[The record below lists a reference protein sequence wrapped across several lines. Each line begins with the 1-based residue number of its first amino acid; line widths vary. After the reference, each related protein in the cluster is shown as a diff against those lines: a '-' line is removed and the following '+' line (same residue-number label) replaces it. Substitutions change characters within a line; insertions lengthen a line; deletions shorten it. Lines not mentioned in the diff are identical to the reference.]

1 VAPGQLPY
9 PLPELVLLN
18 VCHRHWPALGGA
30 VLANQTAGTALGSP
44 KSILQNYDSSSHREV
59 RFAAQRRSG
68 LRSFPSHRKVRLTAQ
83 RAPTAS
89 PGLRLAHGLVELC
102 LSE

>member
-1 VAPGQLPY
+1 MAPGQLPN

-30 VLANQTAGTALGSP
+30 VLTDQTAGPALGRP
-44 KSILQNYDSSSHREV
+44 ESILQKHDSSSHREV

-68 LRSFPSHRKVRLTAQ
+68 LRSFPSHR
-83 RAPTAS
+83 
-89 PGLRLAHGLVELC
+89 
-102 LSE
+102 